1 MAIELNGI
9 SNSPAPR
16 VRGGDQAGTKDA
28 ARSVDAGQQQVSD
41 HVELSVQAQYLYK
54 SDEEGAFDQA
64 RVEALKKQIAEGR
77 YEIDFGRLAGK
88 LQDLES
94 RL

>member
-9 SNSPAPR
+9 SNSQAPR
-16 VRGGDQAGTKDA
+16 VRGSDQAGTKDA
-28 ARSVDAGQQQVSD
+28 AKTVDAGQQSVSD

-64 RVEALKKQIAEGR
+64 RVEALKQQIAEGR

>member
-9 SNSPAPR
+9 GSSAGPR

-28 ARSVDAGQQQVSD
+28 AKTVDAGQQSVAD
-41 HVELSVQAQYLYK
+41 HVELSSQAQHLYK
-54 SDEEGAFDQA
+54 SDEEGTFDQA
-64 RVEALKKQIAEGR
+64 RVEALKKQLAEGR
-77 YEIDFGRLAGK
+77 YEMDFGRLADK
-88 LQDLES
+88 LQGLES